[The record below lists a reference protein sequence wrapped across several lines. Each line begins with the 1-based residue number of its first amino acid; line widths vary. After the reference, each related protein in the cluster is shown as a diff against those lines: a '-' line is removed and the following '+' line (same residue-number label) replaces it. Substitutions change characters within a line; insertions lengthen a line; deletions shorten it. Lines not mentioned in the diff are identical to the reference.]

1 MHGNVW
7 EWCEDVWHDNY
18 NGAST
23 DGSAW
28 LLGGDASRRVL
39 RGGPWYVIPWN
50 LRAANR
56 YRNSSGLRL
65 NLIGFR
71 LARMLTP

>member
-28 LLGGDASRRVL
+28 LLGGDASWRAL
-39 RGGPWYVIPWN
+39 RGGSWYYFPGF
-50 LRAANR
+50 LRAA
-56 YRNSSGLRL
+56 YRNGFTSDYRV
-65 NLIGFR
+65 NFVGFR